1 MTDKIWFKIGETA
14 ALVGATPKELRY
26 WERVIPEL
34 KPRRSKGNLRYY
46 HQDELAKLQRIRQWL
61 TEGFTV
67 ADCRT
72 LLQGGQVAAVSKS
85 GSDLNPS
92 RSSHDLAGV
101 LSALRAL
108 HQRLGQR
115 PGEAKTLSSPPPTPR
130 SKATLP
136 KKEPAPAT
144 VVPAPTPKRPSKPKP
159 DLSAL
164 GRMWTGGRLPLDW
177 EE

>member
-46 HQDELAKLQRIRQWL
+46 HLDELAKLQRIRQWL

-72 LLQGGQVAAVSKS
+72 LLQGGQVAAVSVA
-85 GSDLNPS
+85 GADQNPI

-108 HQRLGQR
+108 HHRLGQA
-115 PGEAKTLSSPPPTPR
+115 PGEGKKLPPPQPSHPPR
-130 SKATLP
+130 VIPPQKEPLPPPVEPVPLP
-136 KKEPAPAT
+136 KRT
-144 VVPAPTPKRPSKPKP
+144 VKPKP